1 MQFKKISFLAILSIV
16 LLTGCGDSKKKEDG
30 KVKAEV
36 KTQFQLNDTNGTVI
50 NIKKDS
56 DKIIVNEYKDK
67 IILLDFFTTWCEPC
81 QAEIPQLNNLQSK
94 YADNFKIISI
104 AMAQKDGTL
113 PTTEALKEYKEK
125 YNINYQVA
133 NGEEVLELSKNLG
146 GIKTIPT
153 IMLVDTKG
161 NIKETYIGVVPEE
174 MLEIDIKK
182 ALGNK

>member
-1 MQFKKISFLAILSIV
+1 MQFKKISFLTILSIV
-16 LLTGCGDSKKKEDG
+16 LLTGCGDSKVKEDG

-36 KTQFQLNDTNGTVI
+36 KTQFQLNNINGTTI
-50 NIKKDS
+50 NIKKDE
-56 DKIIVNEYKDK
+56 DKIIVNEFKDK
-67 IILLDFFTTWCEPC
+67 IILLDFFTTWCKPC

-104 AMAQKDGTL
+104 AMAEKDGTA
-113 PTTEALKEYKEK
+113 PTTEALQEYKNNF
-125 YNINYQVA
+125 NINYTIT
-133 NGEEVLELSKNLG
+133 NGKEVEEFSKNLG
-146 GIKTIPT
+146 EIKTIPT
-153 IMLVDTKG
+153 IMLIDTKG